1 MKYLKVWTDFEDV
14 LQMLDP
20 SEVGRLFLAML
31 HYAASG
37 EEPDGLFGNERY
49 VWPVAKRDIDHA
61 ADESRILR
69 ENGLKGG
76 RPKTKQNQ
84 TEPDESK
91 QNQMKPNETKEN
103 QSEPNESQKEKKGNE
118 IKRNEMKS
126 SFMDADDAQEIQ
138 KDHDRILDAA
148 EDAGF
153 KMSNDVRASLIAL
166 YADNGLTKLLDALK
180 SCVDHGAPNLAYL
193 KAVLKGESK
202 KKIVNAQKYDQRD
215 YDEVEN
221 EAYQRMIRGIVS

>member
-14 LQMLDP
+14 LEMLDP
-20 SEVGRLFLAML
+20 AEVGRLFLAML

-37 EEPDGLFGNERY
+37 EEPDGLSGNERY

-61 ADESRILR
+61 AEESIARSDSGR
-69 ENGLKGG
+69 KGG
-76 RPKTKQNQ
+76 IAKSKNRQMLANDSK
-84 TEPDESK
+84 SK
-91 QNQMKPNETKEN
+91 QNIANDSKEN
-103 QSEPNESQKEKKGNE
+103 QSEANVSQKEKKGNE

-221 EAYQRMIRGIVS
+221 EAFKRMIRGIVS